1 MAGKPDKDSTS
12 TSDRLTDTRLNG
24 AWSGFHI
31 VVVQLLFHQRFSIL
45 SEGKTYQDII
55 VKKEDGIGW
64 ITLNRPHRL
73 NTMTIDMMN
82 EFISALND
90 FESDK
95 DVKCIVV
102 TGAGEKAFSAGA
114 DVTSFTGVTPSMAVD
129 ASMKGHE
136 LTGRIEGIGK
146 IVIACINGYA
156 LGGGLEVS
164 LACDFRIASESAQL
178 GPTEIKLG
186 LIPGWGG
193 TQRLTRIVGLAKAKE
208 LVMLG
213 DRIKAEQAL
222 KIGLVTRV
230 VPLAKL
236 VEETKAFA
244 KNFVEGPPVALK
256 AAKHALNYATQVPLD
271 IGLKFE
277 SEAFGIVLST
287 KDVMEGVS
295 AFMSKRKPEFK
306 GK

>member
-1 MAGKPDKDSTS
+1 
-12 TSDRLTDTRLNG
+12 
-24 AWSGFHI
+24 
-31 VVVQLLFHQRFSIL
+31 L

-55 VKKEDGIGW
+55 VKKEEGIGW

-73 NTMTIDMMN
+73 NTMTLDMMN
-82 EFISALND
+82 EFTSALSD

-95 DVKCIVV
+95 EVKCVV
-102 TGAGEKAFSAGA
+102 ITGAGEKAFSAGA
-114 DVTSFTGVTPSMAVD
+114 DVTSFTGITPSTATD

-136 LTGRIEGIGK
+136 LTARIEALGK
-146 IVIACINGYA
+146 PVIACINGYA
-156 LGGGLEVS
+156 LGGGLELS
-164 LACDFRIASESAQL
+164 LACDFRIASESAQV
-178 GPTEIKLG
+178 GATEIRLG
-186 LIPGWGG
+186 LMPGWGG

-208 LVMLG
+208 LIMLG
-213 DRIKAEQAL
+213 DRITAEEAHR
-222 KIGLVTRV
+222 IGLVNRV
-230 VPLAKL
+230 VPRDKL

-244 KNFVEGPPVALK
+244 KQFVEGPPIALK

-271 IGLKFE
+271 VGLKFE

>member
-1 MAGKPDKDSTS
+1 
-12 TSDRLTDTRLNG
+12 
-24 AWSGFHI
+24 
-31 VVVQLLFHQRFSIL
+31 
-45 SEGKTYQDII
+45 
-55 VKKEDGIGW
+55 
-64 ITLNRPHRL
+64 
-73 NTMTIDMMN
+73 MN

-95 DVKCIVV
+95 DVKCVV
-102 TGAGEKAFSAGA
+102 ITGAGEKAFSAGA
-114 DVTSFTGVTPSMAVD
+114 DMSMFTGMTPSMA
-129 ASMKGHE
+129 
-136 LTGRIEGIGK
+136 TGRLDERPRTFRRELEGIGK
-146 IVIACINGYA
+146 PVIACINGYA
-156 LGGGLEVS
+156 LGGGLELS

-193 TQRLTRIVGLAKAKE
+193 TQRLARIVGLAKAKE

-213 DRIKAEQAL
+213 DRITAEQAL
-222 KIGLVTRV
+222 KIGLVTKV

-256 AAKHALNYATQVPLD
+256 AAKYALNYATQVPLD

-277 SEAFGIVLST
+277 SEAFGIVAST

>member
-1 MAGKPDKDSTS
+1 M
-12 TSDRLTDTRLNG
+12 
-24 AWSGFHI
+24 
-31 VVVQLLFHQRFSIL
+31 L
-45 SEGKTYQDII
+45 SEVKTYQDII

-95 DVKCIVV
+95 EVKCVV
-102 TGAGEKAFSAGA
+102 ITGAGEKAFSAGA
-114 DVTSFTGVTPSMAVD
+114 DMSMFSGMTPSMATEG
-129 ASMKGHE
+129 SMRGHE
-136 LTGRIEGIGK
+136 VPAKIEGLGK
-146 IVIACINGYA
+146 PVIACINGYA
-156 LGGGLEVS
+156 LGGGLELS
-164 LACDFRIASESAQL
+164 LACDFRIASESAQM
-178 GPTEIKLG
+178 GATEIKLG

-213 DRIKAEQAL
+213 DRITAEQAL
-222 KIGLVTRV
+222 KIGLVTKV

-236 VEETKAFA
+236 IEETKAFA
-244 KNFVEGPPVALK
+244 KNFVDGPPVALK
-256 AAKHALNYATQVPLD
+256 TAKCALNYATQVPLD

-277 SEAFGIVLST
+277 SEAFGIVAST

>member
-1 MAGKPDKDSTS
+1 
-12 TSDRLTDTRLNG
+12 
-24 AWSGFHI
+24 
-31 VVVQLLFHQRFSIL
+31 L
-45 SEGKTYQDII
+45 SEAKSYQDII
-55 VKKEDGIGW
+55 VKKEEGIGW
-64 ITLNRPHRL
+64 ITFNRPHRL
-73 NTMTIDMMN
+73 NAMTIDMMG
-82 EFISALND
+82 EFISALGD

-95 DVKCIVV
+95 EVKCIVI

-114 DVTSFTGVTPSMAVD
+114 DMTSFTGITPSIAVD

-136 LTGRIEGIGK
+136 LTARIEGLGK
-146 IVIACINGYA
+146 PVIACINGYA

-178 GPTEIKLG
+178 GAVEIKRG
-186 LIPGWGG
+186 LMPGWGG

-213 DRIKAEQAL
+213 DRITAEEAH
-222 KIGLVTRV
+222 KIGLVNRV
-230 VPLAKL
+230 VPIDKL
-236 VEETKAFA
+236 IEETKAFA
-244 KNFVEGPPVALK
+244 KQFVEGPPIALK
-256 AAKHALNYATQVPLD
+256 CAKQALNYATQVPLD
-271 IGLKFE
+271 IGLKLE
-277 SEAFGIVLST
+277 SQAFGVVLSS

>member
-1 MAGKPDKDSTS
+1 MAGKPDKGSTS

-136 LTGRIEGIGK
+136 LTSRIEGIGK

>member
-1 MAGKPDKDSTS
+1 M
-12 TSDRLTDTRLNG
+12 
-24 AWSGFHI
+24 
-31 VVVQLLFHQRFSIL
+31 

-55 VKKEDGIGW
+55 VKKEEGTGW

-73 NTMTIDMMN
+73 NTMTLDMMN
-82 EFISALND
+82 EFLSALGD

-95 DVKCIVV
+95 EVRCIVV

-114 DVTSFTGVTPSMAVD
+114 DVTSFTGITPSTAVD
-129 ASMKGHE
+129 ASLRGHE
-136 LTGRIEGIGK
+136 LTARIEGLGK
-146 IVIACINGYA
+146 PVIACINGYA
-156 LGGGLEVS
+156 LGGGLELS

-178 GPTEIKLG
+178 GATEIRLG
-186 LIPGWGG
+186 LMPGWGG
-193 TQRLTRIVGLAKAKE
+193 TQRLARIVGIAKAKE
-208 LVMLG
+208 LIMLG
-213 DRIKAEQAL
+213 DRITAEEAH
-222 KIGLVTRV
+222 KIGLVTKV
-230 VPLAKL
+230 VPRDKL
-236 VEETKAFA
+236 IEETKTFA
-244 KNFVEGPPVALK
+244 KQFVEGPPIALK
-256 AAKHALNYATQVPLD
+256 CAKQALNYASQVPLD

>member
-1 MAGKPDKDSTS
+1 M
-12 TSDRLTDTRLNG
+12 
-24 AWSGFHI
+24 
-31 VVVQLLFHQRFSIL
+31 
-45 SEGKTYQDII
+45 SEGKTYEDII
-55 VKKEDGIGW
+55 VKKEEGIGW

-73 NTMTIDMMN
+73 NTMTLDMMN

-95 DVKCIVV
+95 EVKCVV
-102 TGAGEKAFSAGA
+102 ITGAGEKAFSAGA
-114 DVTSFTGVTPSMAVD
+114 DMSMFSGMTPSLATD
-129 ASMKGHE
+129 GSMKGQE
-136 LTGRIEGIGK
+136 VPARIEGMGK
-146 IVIACINGYA
+146 PVIACINGYA
-156 LGGGLEVS
+156 LGGGLELS
-164 LACDFRIASESAQL
+164 LACDFRIASESAQM
-178 GPTEIKLG
+178 GATEIKLG

-193 TQRLTRIVGLAKAKE
+193 TQRLTRIVGFAKAKE

-213 DRIKAEQAL
+213 DRITAEQAL

-256 AAKHALNYATQVPLD
+256 AAKHALNYATQVPLE

>member
-1 MAGKPDKDSTS
+1 VTALSPEGSE
-12 TSDRLTDTRLNG
+12 
-24 AWSGFHI
+24 
-31 VVVQLLFHQRFSIL
+31 L

-55 VKKEDGIGW
+55 VKKEEGVGW

-73 NTMTIDMMN
+73 NTMTLDMMN
-82 EFISALND
+82 EFISALGD
-90 FESDK
+90 FEADK
-95 DVKCIVV
+95 EVKCIVI

-114 DVTSFTGVTPSMAVD
+114 DVTAFTGITPSMAAD

-136 LTGRIEGIGK
+136 LTARIEALGK
-146 IVIACINGYA
+146 PVIACINGYA
-156 LGGGLEVS
+156 LGGGLELS
-164 LACDFRIASESAQL
+164 LACDFRIAAESAQV
-178 GPTEIKLG
+178 GSTEIKLG
-186 LIPGWGG
+186 LMPGWGG
-193 TQRLTRIVGLAKAKE
+193 TQRLARVVGLAKAKE

-213 DRIKAEQAL
+213 ERITAEEAH
-222 KIGLVTRV
+222 KIGLVNRV
-230 VPLAKL
+230 VPRDKL
-236 VEETKAFA
+236 IEETKAFA
-244 KNFVEGPPVALK
+244 KNFVDGPPVALK

-271 IGLKFE
+271 VGLKFE

>member
-1 MAGKPDKDSTS
+1 M
-12 TSDRLTDTRLNG
+12 
-24 AWSGFHI
+24 
-31 VVVQLLFHQRFSIL
+31 

-55 VKKEDGIGW
+55 VKKEEGIGW

-73 NTMTIDMMN
+73 NTLTLDMMD

-95 DVKCIVV
+95 DVKCVV
-102 TGAGEKAFSAGA
+102 ITGAGEKAFSAGA
-114 DVTSFTGVTPSMAVD
+114 DMSMFTGMTPSMATD
-129 ASMKGHE
+129 GSMRGHE
-136 LTGRIEGIGK
+136 LPAKIEGLGK
-146 IVIACINGYA
+146 PVIACINGYA
-156 LGGGLEVS
+156 LGGGLELS
-164 LACDFRIASESAQL
+164 LACDFRIASESAQM
-178 GPTEIKLG
+178 GATEIKLG

-193 TQRLTRIVGLAKAKE
+193 TQRLARIVGLAKAKE

-213 DRIKAEQAL
+213 DRITAEVAL
-222 KIGLVTRV
+222 KIGLVTKV

-236 VEETKAFA
+236 IEETKAFA
-244 KNFVEGPPVALK
+244 KNFVDGPPVALK
-256 AAKHALNYATQVPLD
+256 AAKYALNYATQVPLD

-277 SEAFGIVLST
+277 SEAFGIVAST

>member
-1 MAGKPDKDSTS
+1 M
-12 TSDRLTDTRLNG
+12 
-24 AWSGFHI
+24 
-31 VVVQLLFHQRFSIL
+31 
-45 SEGKTYQDII
+45 SEGRTYQDII
-55 VKKEDGIGW
+55 VKKEEGVGW

-73 NTMTIDMMN
+73 NTMTLDMMN
-82 EFISALND
+82 EFASALAD

-95 DVKCIVV
+95 EVKCVV
-102 TGAGEKAFSAGA
+102 ITGAGEKAFSAGA
-114 DVTSFTGVTPSMAVD
+114 DVTSFTGITPSMASD

-136 LTGRIEGIGK
+136 LTARIEALGK
-146 IVIACINGYA
+146 PVIACINGYA
-156 LGGGLEVS
+156 LGGGLEIS

-178 GPTEIKLG
+178 GATEIKLG
-186 LIPGWGG
+186 LMPGWGG
-193 TQRLTRIVGLAKAKE
+193 TQRLARIVGLSKAKE
-208 LVMLG
+208 LIMLG
-213 DRIKAEQAL
+213 DRITAEEAH
-222 KIGLVTRV
+222 KIGLVNKV
-230 VPLAKL
+230 VPRDKL
-236 VEETKAFA
+236 IEETKAFA

-271 IGLKFE
+271 VGLKFE